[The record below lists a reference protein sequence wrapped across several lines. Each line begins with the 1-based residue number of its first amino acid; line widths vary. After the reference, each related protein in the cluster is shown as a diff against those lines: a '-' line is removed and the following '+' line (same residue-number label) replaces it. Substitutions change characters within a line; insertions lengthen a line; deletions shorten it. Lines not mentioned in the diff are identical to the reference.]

1 MKKLNISEPYY
12 NKNELISVKKVLKS
26 GWITQGPIVKKFEN
40 EFKKIH
46 KVKYAIAV
54 SNCTA
59 GLHLMLL
66 AANIKKD
73 DEVIIPSFT
82 WVSLAN
88 VIIQVGAKPVLVDI
102 DKSTFN
108 INIQNI
114 LKKINKKT
122 KAIFIVHLFGLCVD
136 VNLIKKKIS
145 KEIIVFEDCACA
157 VGSKFKE
164 NYAGSLG
171 LAGSFSFHPRKSITT
186 GEGGMVTTNN
196 KKFAEKV
203 IMLRNHGASISEEKR
218 YSSKKSYILSDFSL
232 PGLNYRLT
240 DIQGALGLAQLKK
253 LNSILYFRN
262 KWAHYYIDNLKN
274 ISWIETPH
282 IPKYSFHSWQAFVI
296 KIKSEYIKGY
306 NRDKILKLLLNKS
319 IGARPGTHSI
329 HNLSFY
335 KNKLKFSRRELNN
348 SSYCHLNSIALP
360 LHNKMIKKDFD
371 YILKVLNSI

>member
-136 VNLIKKKIS
+136 VNLIKKKNI
-145 KEIIVFEDCACA
+145 K
-157 VGSKFKE
+157 
-164 NYAGSLG
+164 
-171 LAGSFSFHPRKSITT
+171 R
-186 GEGGMVTTNN
+186 NN
-196 KKFAEKV
+196 C
-203 IMLRNHGASISEEKR
+203 I
-218 YSSKKSYILSDFSL
+218 
-232 PGLNYRLT
+232 
-240 DIQGALGLAQLKK
+240 
-253 LNSILYFRN
+253 
-262 KWAHYYIDNLKN
+262 
-274 ISWIETPH
+274 
-282 IPKYSFHSWQAFVI
+282 
-296 KIKSEYIKGY
+296 
-306 NRDKILKLLLNKS
+306 
-319 IGARPGTHSI
+319 
-329 HNLSFY
+329 
-335 KNKLKFSRRELNN
+335 
-348 SSYCHLNSIALP
+348 
-360 LHNKMIKKDFD
+360 
-371 YILKVLNSI
+371 

>member
-1 MKKLNISEPYY
+1 
-12 NKNELISVKKVLKS
+12 
-26 GWITQGPIVKKFEN
+26 
-40 EFKKIH
+40 
-46 KVKYAIAV
+46 
-54 SNCTA
+54 
-59 GLHLMLL
+59 
-66 AANIKKD
+66 
-73 DEVIIPSFT
+73 
-82 WVSLAN
+82 
-88 VIIQVGAKPVLVDI
+88 
-102 DKSTFN
+102 
-108 INIQNI
+108 
-114 LKKINKKT
+114 
-122 KAIFIVHLFGLCVD
+122 
-136 VNLIKKKIS
+136 
-145 KEIIVFEDCACA
+145 
-157 VGSKFKE
+157 
-164 NYAGSLG
+164 
-171 LAGSFSFHPRKSITT
+171 
-186 GEGGMVTTNN
+186 MVTTNN